1 MTIAEAINI
10 IEILKAQIEWEE
22 PLDYQIALDMAINA
36 LKGNEMLAKEMT
48 NDGNITTGGN

>member
-1 MTIAEAINI
+1 MNHV
-10 IEILKAQIEWEE
+10 LWSKNSDEWET

-48 NDGNITTGGN
+48 NDGNITTG